1 MFSIHNVC
9 VRLSFPNFFHK
20 CLRSSTCNIMDCNLV
35 GPWHVSIVPV
45 QTSSLVIFSCALQLN
60 VTILLSVRYTTH
72 IGKALN
78 ICNRCTHRRIIYCSV
93 DCPAVKSLKRGAVWV
108 GPGIQLA
115 DMRQGFCALVYNVN
129 AKFLSI
135 TKRHKHANLSII
147 DYRTAH
153 PCCAFLRVGISP
165 VFLHVS
171 LVFVCFCF
179 LFSVSKID
187 GNDNDRLGLTT
198 PDFTNSQWRVR
209 RRR

>member
-1 MFSIHNVC
+1 MH
-9 VRLSFPNFFHK
+9 
-20 CLRSSTCNIMDCNLV
+20 
-35 GPWHVSIVPV
+35 
-45 QTSSLVIFSCALQLN
+45 
-60 VTILLSVRYTTH
+60 
-72 IGKALN
+72 
-78 ICNRCTHRRIIYCSV
+78 THRRIIYCSV

-209 RRR
+209 RRRWPNVRPVCGRCKPFPSSIRPAYVVSRPSTPTATLFGTRSSIILAW